1 PQMAGNT
8 EKPFDILA
16 LEKFMRERGY
26 TRKDLEL
33 QVGTRARV
41 SEVLSGRRQLSVS
54 MLKNL
59 VNNWGID
66 ANLLLRDPSARHS
79 KAKPSNPRE
88 GQPPQPAKSA
98 DSSILWMLD

>member
-1 PQMAGNT
+1 MAGNT

-54 MLKNL
+54 MLRNL

-66 ANLLLRDPSARHS
+66 ANLLLRDPSAKHA
-79 KAKPSNPRE
+79 KAKPSNPRGE
-88 GQPPQPAKSA
+88 REKQPAKAA